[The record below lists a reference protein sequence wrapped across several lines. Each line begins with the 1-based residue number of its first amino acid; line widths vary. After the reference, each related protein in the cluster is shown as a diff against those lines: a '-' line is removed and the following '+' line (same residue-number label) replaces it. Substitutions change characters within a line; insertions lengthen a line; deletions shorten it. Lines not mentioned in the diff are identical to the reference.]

1 MIEEHGTSNAFEGSG
16 GFRIQ
21 EIDWDLCEKNGSSF
35 IN

>member
-21 EIDWDLCEKNGSSF
+21 EIEWDLCEKMDLAL
-35 IN
+35 